1 MQLCLPYRSLVLT
14 QVHHDLAKYHE
25 LGRFA
30 VDDND
35 IDLESAFYHEQQAA
49 ALGVMEAIK
58 CMSHIYLGLP
68 REILVSYEVEVSLLL
83 DTVKYSLGV

>member
-1 MQLCLPYRSLVLT
+1 MNCRFCQ

-30 VDDND
+30 ADDND

-49 ALGVMEAIK
+49 SLGVMEAIK
-58 CMSHIYLGLP
+58 CMAHIYLGIP
-68 REILVSYEVEVSLLL
+68 REILVNYEVEVRQLCCPPVVVSF
-83 DTVKYSLGV
+83 D

>member
-1 MQLCLPYRSLVLT
+1 MNCFQIK
-14 QVHHDLAKYHE
+14 VHHDLAKYHE
-25 LGRFA
+25 LGRFS

-58 CMSHIYLGLP
+58 TMAHIYLGMP
-68 REILVSYEVEVSLLL
+68 REILVNYEMEVNL
-83 DTVKYSLGV
+83 